1 MVDEAEYQRVCEE
14 LRNIKSEI
22 DCFKETHEELLEVL
36 KKSNTQLASQIS
48 GLTKRNLELEV
59 QAEELQAEIQDYEI
73 ALESMTIER
82 DEALEQIESAR
93 EQIEGMFE
101 L

>member
-22 DCFKETHEELLEVL
+22 DCFKETHDELLAVI
-36 KKSNTQLASQIS
+36 KKSNVQLASEVS
-48 GLTKRNLELEV
+48 GLKKRILELE
-59 QAEELQAEIQDYEI
+59 AENDDYEV
-73 ALESMTIER
+73 ALESITIER

-93 EQIEGMFE
+93 EQMEGMFE